1 MDVAENSLKVVCI
14 VSVAVHN
21 ANDGK
26 KYVLL
31 KGVRGNDL

>member
-1 MDVAENSLKVVCI
+1 MDVAENSLKVVFI

-26 KYVLL
+26 YVLL